1 MSRLG
6 LIPGSILSI
15 YRVNEPNRLMGLNK
29 EKVAELLQSRGITP
43 TQQRVEIGA
52 ILFSRPQHLSAERVL
67 QLVNQGSAQVS
78 KATVYNTLGL
88 FAEKGLVREVI
99 IDPTKVFYDSNTH
112 PHHHVYDVTTGQLSD
127 IGADEVAVSRLPE
140 LPEDVTVEAVEVVVR
155 VRSRP

>member
-1 MSRLG
+1 
-6 LIPGSILSI
+6 
-15 YRVNEPNRLMGLNK
+15 MGLTK

-127 IGADEVAVSRLPE
+127 IGVDEVAVSRLPE
-140 LPEDVTVEAVEVVVR
+140 LPDDVTVEAVEVVVR

>member
-1 MSRLG
+1 
-6 LIPGSILSI
+6 
-15 YRVNEPNRLMGLNK
+15 MGLNK

-99 IDPTKVFYDSNTH
+99 VDPTKVFYDSNTH

-140 LPEDVTVEAVEVVVR
+140 LPEDMTVEAVEVVVR

>member
-1 MSRLG
+1 
-6 LIPGSILSI
+6 
-15 YRVNEPNRLMGLNK
+15 MGLNK

-140 LPEDVTVEAVEVVVR
+140 LPEDMTVEAVEVVVR

>member
-1 MSRLG
+1 
-6 LIPGSILSI
+6 
-15 YRVNEPNRLMGLNK
+15 MGLNK

-67 QLVNQGSAQVS
+67 QLVNRGSAQVS

-112 PHHHVYDVTTGQLSD
+112 LHHHVYDVTTGELSD

-140 LPEDVTVEAVEVVVR
+140 LPEDMTVEAVEVVVR

>member
-1 MSRLG
+1 
-6 LIPGSILSI
+6 
-15 YRVNEPNRLMGLNK
+15 MGLNK

>member
-1 MSRLG
+1 
-6 LIPGSILSI
+6 
-15 YRVNEPNRLMGLNK
+15 MGLNK

-127 IGADEVAVSRLPE
+127 IEADEVAVSRLPE
-140 LPEDVTVEAVEVVVR
+140 LPDDMTVEAVEVVVR

>member
-1 MSRLG
+1 
-6 LIPGSILSI
+6 
-15 YRVNEPNRLMGLNK
+15 MGLNK

-112 PHHHVYDVTTGQLSD
+112 PHHHVYDVTTGELSD

-140 LPEDVTVEAVEVVVR
+140 LPEDMTVESVEVVVR